1 MKNIKITA
9 RYKKWKDGGI
19 EDPPPDGIY
28 RVRELNIS
36 LTGIKRVWLFGW
48 SSNVEIDE
56 VDLMINGVV
65 VNWI

>member
-9 RYKKWKDGGI
+9 RYRKWQDGGL
-19 EDPPPDGIY
+19 EDCPPGGIY
-28 RVRELNIS
+28 GVRELNTS
-36 LTGIKRVWLFGW
+36 LTGIKRVHLWGW
-48 SSNVEIDE
+48 VSSLRLDE